1 VPIFSSAN
9 IKVFCTYDD
18 VSAVKKVIDEYAL
31 YHDSHYH
38 DAIEFIAKIPLSKI
52 EEFCNAIISVSAGRA
67 GTVIQK
73 NDN

>member
-1 VPIFSSAN
+1 M
-9 IKVFCTYDD
+9 
-18 VSAVKKVIDEYAL
+18 IDEYAL

-52 EEFCNAIISVSAGRA
+52 EEFCDAIVSVSAGRA